1 MSNETYSLSGY
12 GCMIAD
18 RIRIEAF
25 KQALQGAI
33 HPGAVVMDI
42 GTGPGI
48 LAVLACQLGASRVY
62 AIEGSDV
69 IQVGQEIAAANHC
82 ADKIV
87 FFEDISTKVTIP
99 ELVDVI
105 VSDLRGVLP
114 LFGAHIPSIVD
125 ARRRFL
131 RPGGTLIPRKDKIWA
146 AIVEAPETYGR
157 FTNPWARNILGQ
169 DLKAGLQKILNS
181 FRNASV
187 KPEQLL
193 TVPQLW
199 TTLDYYTV
207 ENPDVRNTLHWSVQR
222 DGVGHGIFVWF
233 DMELADSVSFSN
245 APGKPET
252 IYGGAFFPWLE
263 PVPLMK
269 GQNIC
274 VEMQAKLL
282 ESDYFWNWAT
292 RIESAEKAGETIKCF
307 EQSQLQGAVL
317 SLTKLRKSGSDYV
330 PQLSEEGLMRRRA
343 LELMDG
349 NTPLET
355 IARKLT
361 SEFPKRFERWQ
372 QALTFAS
379 SVSSENSR

>member
-1 MSNETYSLSGY
+1 
-12 GCMIAD
+12 MIAD

-48 LAVLACQLGASRVY
+48 MSVLACQLGAGRVY
-62 AIEGSDV
+62 AIEDSEV
-69 IQVGQEIAAANHC
+69 IQVAREIAAANHC

-99 ELVDVI
+99 DRVDVV
-105 VSDLRGVLP
+105 VSDLHGVLP
-114 LFGAHIPSIVD
+114 LFGAHIPSIMD

-131 RPGGTLIPRKDKIWA
+131 RPGGTLIPRKDQIWA
-146 AIVEAPETYGR
+146 AIVEAPSDYGK
-157 FTNPWARNILGQ
+157 FTDPWARNILGQ
-169 DLKAGLQKILNS
+169 DLKAGLQKVLNS
-181 FRNASV
+181 FRKAYM

-193 TVPQLW
+193 TSPQLW
-199 TTLDYYTV
+199 TALEFYTV
-207 ENPDVRNTLHWSVQR
+207 ENPDVMNTLQWSVQR
-222 DGVGHGIFVWF
+222 DGVGHGILVWF
-233 DMELADSVSFSN
+233 DMELADGVSFSN
-245 APGKPET
+245 APGTPET

-263 PVPLMK
+263 PVPLMN
-269 GQNIC
+269 GQNVC

-282 ESDYFWNWAT
+282 ENDYFWSWST
-292 RIESAEKAGETIKCF
+292 RIESAENAGKTIKCF

-317 SLTKLRKSGSDYV
+317 SLTKLRKIRSDYV
-330 PQLSEEGLMRRRA
+330 PKLSEDGLLRRRV

-361 SEFPKRFERWQ
+361 SEFPERFERWQ
-372 QALTFAS
+372 QALTFAG
-379 SVSSENSR
+379 SVSNENSR